1 MPSKILK
8 GEKNLSLT
16 YIFQSIFLFLSFRK
30 IPFQKNSWLCL
41 LRFFLTFNIVF
52 QAYGASHEDFGIILH
67 MDRGPHHIMNY
78 AKDFDRLPILEQEG
92 LALLVSHLGS
102 LE

>member
-1 MPSKILK
+1 MTPQNKLEFI
-8 GEKNLSLT
+8 
-16 YIFQSIFLFLSFRK
+16 
-30 IPFQKNSWLCL
+30 
-41 LRFFLTFNIVF
+41 F